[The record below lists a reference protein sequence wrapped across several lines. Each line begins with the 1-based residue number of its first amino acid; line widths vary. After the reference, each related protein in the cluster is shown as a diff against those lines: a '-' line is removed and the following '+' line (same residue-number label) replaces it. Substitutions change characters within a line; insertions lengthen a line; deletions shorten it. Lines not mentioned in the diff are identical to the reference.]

1 MKSPKGNFFVP
12 KLNINYDQVLTV
24 SEKDQEIFGNF
35 ISWIENF
42 NQYVST
48 SWDEKTRN
56 KVSEEDM
63 KVVDEFIEV
72 DDDAEK

>member
-1 MKSPKGNFFVP
+1 M
-12 KLNINYDQVLTV
+12 LTV
-24 SEKDQEIFGNF
+24 NEKDQEIFGNF

>member
-1 MKSPKGNFFVP
+1 M
-12 KLNINYDQVLTV
+12 LTV

-42 NQYVST
+42 NEYVST